1 MKTSSDLQILLRN
14 ILITSKEMAKMTEGT
29 GMAEEKLR
37 MTELLKYCTIVVS
50 SAPILCLYPFVQK
63 YFNQGVMIGSVKG

>member
-1 MKTSSDLQILLRN
+1 
-14 ILITSKEMAKMTEGT
+14 MTEGT